1 MSILRMLRRVGVALL
16 GIAVTTLVILALVS
30 SKPPALPT
38 SSSTSRSDGT
48 HGEELQPVS
57 KQEPALIESVSSA
70 ASTPAPV
77 VVIRPNALSDGN
89 ASPLPLVERRQTAA
103 AAANV
108 AEEAVKLAVEAA
120 GGRR

>member
-1 MSILRMLRRVGVALL
+1 MSILRMLHLVGAALL
-16 GIAVTTLVILALVS
+16 GIAVTTLIILALIS
-30 SKPPALPT
+30 GEPPAVST
-38 SSSTSRSDGT
+38 SSSTSRSDVT
-48 HGEELQPVS
+48 RGEELQPVS
-57 KQEPALIESVSSA
+57 KQEPSLIESVSSA

-103 AAANV
+103 AAANA
-108 AEEAVKLAVEAA
+108 AEEAMKLAVEAA